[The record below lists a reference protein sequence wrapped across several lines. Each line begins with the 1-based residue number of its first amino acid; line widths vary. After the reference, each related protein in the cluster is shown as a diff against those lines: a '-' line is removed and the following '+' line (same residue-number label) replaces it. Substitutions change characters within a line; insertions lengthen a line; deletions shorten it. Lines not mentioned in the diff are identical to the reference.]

1 MKRLTIRLD
10 DDLHR
15 RLRFLSLEANE
26 PLQQMA
32 LRLLRAE
39 LERHEA
45 ARPNARPKRRRT
57 R

>member
-1 MKRLTIRLD
+1 MRRLVIRLD

-15 RLRFLSLEANE
+15 RLRFLSLETNK
-26 PLQQMA
+26 PLQQITV
-32 LRLLRAE
+32 RLLRAE

-45 ARPNARPKRRRT
+45 KGTKRRRT